1 MPRPKK
7 LDGDAFQFY
16 LDERAFYYLK
26 LKEGEE
32 FSTDHLKEIVD
43 FVQGE
48 HESQKLPFLIEL
60 GFGATVSE
68 GVQEHLANGKERYS
82 IADAILISTFA
93 HRLITKFYKRHFKP
107 TRPTKVFQDVFEA
120 LDWIAHQNRDLALSK
135 G

>member
-32 FSTDHLKEIVD
+32 FSTDHLKEIAV
-43 FVQGE
+43 FVRAE
-48 HESQKLPFLIEL
+48 HDSQKLPFLIEL

-68 GVQEHLANGKERYS
+68 GVQEHLAERKGRYS
-82 IADAILISTFA
+82 TADAILISTFA
-93 HRLITKFYKRHFKP
+93 HRLITKFYKRHYNP
-107 TRPTKVFQDVFEA
+107 EVPTKVFQDVFDA
-120 LDWIAHQNRDLALSK
+120 LDWIANQNSLPGKS
-135 G
+135 